1 MINFFNKCCKSI
13 LINIIKSYQIFISPF
28 IGFNCRFTPTCSNY
42 AIEVFQKFGIFKG
55 MWIAFKRILR
65 CQPFGSSGYD
75 SVPD

>member
-1 MINFFNKCCKSI
+1 MINFINKCCKSI
-13 LINIIKSYQIFISPF
+13 LINLIKSYQFFISPF

-42 AIEVFQKFGIFKG
+42 AVEVFQKFGIFKG

-75 SVPD
+75 PVPD